1 MKRAQHSKTFSTAHL
16 NIKWPHAFLKVN
28 KKSGSKKCQTGDT
41 QNELHSEETND
52 EAISAASFST
62 SGHLAQGRV
71 WGANPCAH
79 NGLACLC
86 AAGEGPWASE
96 WVYVLCP
103 CENRFDAAAASGS
116 RGLVLIWV
124 RAEAPGALV
133 FQPLALPLMSTLPCR
148 SHSATIASCTPSGE
162 GPTRK

>member
-79 NGLACLC
+79 NGLARLC
-86 AAGEGPWASE
+86 AAGEGGHSE
-96 WVYVLCP
+96 
-103 CENRFDAAAASGS
+103 NH
-116 RGLVLIWV
+116 RG
-124 RAEAPGALV
+124 PGRGKGCS
-133 FQPLALPLMSTLPCR
+133 LALRRALSSLLQGEPRGTLPVTFD
-148 SHSATIASCTPSGE
+148 SLQLMPAP
-162 GPTRK
+162 PRKGVLPGRVMNEQLWSRNQHRHIPHHV